1 MFGMQDL
8 NADYMATKLEDTL
21 PVIRQVSEQFKN
33 PVSVRTLNSI
43 HTIVVI
49 IFVHTLNE
57 RTKLLKDG
65 E

>member
-49 IFVHTLNE
+49 FFV
-57 RTKLLKDG
+57 LLMKG
-65 E
+65 QSY